1 MAGEWCIERKSMHAE
16 YDRRIAL
23 PMKTDISI
31 PNSVL
36 EAADTLAERLGM
48 SRNELIRLA
57 VEEYVESHRQD
68 GVRKALDAVYSEE
81 SSALD
86 KALAQMQFASLE
98 HWGRD

>member
-1 MAGEWCIERKSMHAE
+1 MGGEWCIERKSMHAQ
-16 YDRRIAL
+16 YDRRITL

-48 SRNELIRLA
+48 SRSELIRRA
-57 VEEYVESHRQD
+57 MEEYVESHRHD
-68 GVRKALDAVYSEE
+68 GVRKALDMIYSQE
-81 SSALD
+81 SSELD
-86 KALAQMQFASLE
+86 EALAQMQFASLE

>member
-1 MAGEWCIERKSMHAE
+1 MGGEWRIERKSMHAQ
-16 YDRRIAL
+16 YDRRITL

-48 SRNELIRLA
+48 SRSELIHRA
-57 VEEYVESHRQD
+57 VDEYVESHRHD
-68 GVRKALDAVYSEE
+68 GVRETLDSVYSEE

-98 HWGRD
+98 RLERD